1 MHVTC
6 RFFRDTLNAVTAAL
20 TWSFIEG
27 DSREYLRNFRR
38 LFMYSVSL
46 EYMNNYVGGMEWE
59 QRREKEK
66 ERKRW
71 EVSTILLIRSIYRR
85 STIYLRHVAARLRSS
100 RSYFHSRLLATILV
114 SKETIRTCV
123 SPFVSSTHDIIRDE
137 TPMSC
142 ATCFFPFIF
151 FVVFF
156 ISSLRT
162 NFFPIQN
169 VNRTLNL
176 SKADVLIMKN
186 C

>member
-46 EYMNNYVGGMEWE
+46 EYMNNYAMEWE

-85 STIYLRHVAARLRSS
+85 GTIYLRHVAARLRFFS
-100 RSYFHSRLLATILV
+100 LV
-114 SKETIRTCV
+114 F
-123 SPFVSSTHDIIRDE
+123 PFVSLSHDPRTRRDRPYPRL
-137 TPMSC
+137 TLRFLHRAILS
-142 ATCFFPFIF
+142 ATKRPCRVRHVFF
-151 FVVFF
+151 FVYIFRRFLHLFTSNEFF
-156 ISSLRT
+156 S
-162 NFFPIQN
+162 PY
-169 VNRTLNL
+169 
-176 SKADVLIMKN
+176 KM
-186 C
+186 